1 MLKPISQVEAWDR
14 ELYTRCYICRHLLG
28 DISIEKLEE
37 LLGAE
42 VETIDTYKAPDIITL
57 ELSNGKQYDVI
68 VRRKRDV

>member
-1 MLKPISQVEAWDR
+1 MLEPINKVDAWDR
-14 ELYTRCYICRHLLG
+14 ELYTRCYVCRHLLG

-57 ELSNGKQYDVI
+57 ELSNGKQYDVT
-68 VRRKRDV
+68 VRRWKNV